1 MTGRMTG
8 DEFIAKIAEHC
19 DAYRARNCLPDDK
32 TIHVMAPLWAV
43 DLYRDALA
51 TTGRDFI
58 VEPYADDV
66 RPIDVF
72 VAAPRDTITLYL
84 HAGFTG
90 PRPGDFDGSL
100 DLGIIR

>member
-1 MTGRMTG
+1 MTDRMTG
-8 DEFIAKIAEHC
+8 DEFVATIAAHC
-19 DAYRARNCLPDDK
+19 DAYRERNRLPVDK

-43 DLYRDALA
+43 DLYREALA
-51 TTGRDFI
+51 TTGHDFV

-90 PRPGDFDGSL
+90 PRPGDFNGTL
-100 DLGIIR
+100 DLGVIP